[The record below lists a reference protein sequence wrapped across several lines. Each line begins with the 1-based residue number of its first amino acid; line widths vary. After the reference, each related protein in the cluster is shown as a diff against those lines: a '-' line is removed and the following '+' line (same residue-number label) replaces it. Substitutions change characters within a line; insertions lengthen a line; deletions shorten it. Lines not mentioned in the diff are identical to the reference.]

1 MFKRYIWL
9 AVATVFFVCH
19 LFVGSASALE
29 LDEAIRTV
37 PLNETGE
44 TAVLSQEQVKEGKRL
59 FNYACGTCH
68 AGGVT
73 KTNPNIGLSPEAL
86 ALATPSRNSVE
97 GIVDYLKNP
106 TTYDGEVS
114 IAEIHPSTQSADLFP
129 KMRNLSEE
137 DLEAIAGHVLLQPA
151 VIGEMWGGGKAY
163 N

>member
-29 LDEAIRTV
+29 LDEATRTV

-44 TAVLSQEQVKEGKRL
+44 TAVLSQEQVTEGKRL

-68 AGGVT
+68 IGGIT
-73 KTNPNIGLSPEAL
+73 KTNPNIDLSSESL

-97 GIVDYLKNP
+97 GLVDYLKDP

-114 IAEIHPSTQSADLFP
+114 IAEIHPSTQSADIFP

-151 VIGEMWGGGKAY
+151 VLGEMWGGGKVY